1 MSHLEHG
8 QVKRKIPV
16 QIAFLGVEGD
26 QKYAHRDW

>member
-26 QKYAHRDW
+26 QK